1 MTNTLGDNPND
12 RFSAISSKYQSGQTA
27 TRQRNDE
34 VGKNEFMQLLI
45 TQLKNQDPEAPL
57 DSKEFAVQLAQFTQV
72 EKLISIDQKLT
83 AQQSSISS
91 LAGYLGQQV
100 NLAGNQVSVKDGA
113 AGQLQLNLPRDA
125 SSVTLQL
132 LGKSGEVIKESSLG
146 GLKAGKQMV
155 DLKQL
160 GVPDGVYGVRV
171 SAVSSVNGTA
181 FAPEVQLSGRV
192 TGFVPGA
199 NPKLIVN
206 GREVAVSDVKEV
218 TLPPQSDETS
228 QA

>member
-1 MTNTLGDNPND
+1 MTNTLGANPND
-12 RFSAISSKYQSGQTA
+12 RFAAVSSKYQSGQTT
-27 TRQRNDE
+27 TRARNDE

-72 EKLISIDQKLT
+72 EKLISIDQKLS

-100 NLAGNQVSVKDGA
+100 NLAGNQVTVKGGS
-113 AGQLQLNLPRDA
+113 AGQLQLNLAQEA
-125 SSVTLQL
+125 SNVTVQL
-132 LGKSGEVIKESSLG
+132 LGKDGEVVGESSLG
-146 GLKAGKQMV
+146 ALSAGKQMV

-160 GVPDGVYGVRV
+160 GVPDGVYGVKV
-171 SAVSSVNGTA
+171 SALSRNSGSA
-181 FAPEVQLSGRV
+181 FSPEVQLSGRV
-192 TGFVPGA
+192 TGFIPGA
-199 NPKLIVN
+199 TPKLIVN

-218 TLPPQSDETS
+218 TLPPQ
-228 QA
+228 AVA